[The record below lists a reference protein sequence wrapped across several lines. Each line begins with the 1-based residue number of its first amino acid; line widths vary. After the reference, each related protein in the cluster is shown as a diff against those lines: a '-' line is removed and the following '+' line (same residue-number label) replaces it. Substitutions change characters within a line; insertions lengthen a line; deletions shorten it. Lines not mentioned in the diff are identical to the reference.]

1 MYTMPDNEWMH
12 TVYGDCE
19 EEVSPD
25 IPQPK
30 GKSVCMTS
38 MVDANLM
45 HCKVTGKYATDILH
59 PINQTPVDQ
68 FSQKQST
75 VETATYGTEFVAGR
89 IGTEQVIELCH
100 TLRSMENPIEKYTW
114 LLGDNKSVI
123 MSTTILHSSLSKCHQ
138 ALTYHQVRSAVPA
151 GFLKFCHI
159 DRKQNPADILT
170 KFLPYPVFWPFLQP
184 LLFWKGETQV
194 KPT

>member
-1 MYTMPDNEWMH
+1 MRIYLASLQRSILHHWTRTTAHQTDLMNDEQCTIYHSLIGALQWCFTLGWFDIAVAVLTMSSFCVAPREGHLDRLKRIYGYLRKHLHFHTGIPPCEEMYTMPDNEWMH

-59 PINQTPVDQ
+59 PINQTPVD
-68 FSQKQST
+68 
-75 VETATYGTEFVAGR
+75 
-89 IGTEQVIELCH
+89 
-100 TLRSMENPIEKYTW
+100 
-114 LLGDNKSVI
+114 
-123 MSTTILHSSLSKCHQ
+123 
-138 ALTYHQVRSAVPA
+138 
-151 GFLKFCHI
+151 
-159 DRKQNPADILT
+159 
-170 KFLPYPVFWPFLQP
+170 
-184 LLFWKGETQV
+184 
-194 KPT
+194 